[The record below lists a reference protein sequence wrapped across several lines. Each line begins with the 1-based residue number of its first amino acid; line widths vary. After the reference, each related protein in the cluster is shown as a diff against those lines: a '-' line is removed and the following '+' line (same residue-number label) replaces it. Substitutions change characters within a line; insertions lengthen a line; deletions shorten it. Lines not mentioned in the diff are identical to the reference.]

1 MCLVSLTT
9 REKSAFT
16 RRGDLRV
23 STNGV
28 LVNGEGRVIAAEGGG
43 QIELQPDLLYRISR
57 DGVIYSSNTEE
68 EVAEDVEVAQLL
80 LRDASNTKLEKT
92 PDGLFKVYGQ
102 PVGDFEGGENL
113 VRVTSQ
119 ALEGSSVKTYDVL
132 AQMIEIERSYEMK
145 INIVEQLK
153 ELDDS
158 STTLMQT
165 A

>member
-1 MCLVSLTT
+1 M
-9 REKSAFT
+9 
-16 RRGDLRV
+16 RV
-23 STNGV
+23 SSNGV

-102 PVGDFEGGENL
+102 PV
-113 VRVTSQ
+113 
-119 ALEGSSVKTYDVL
+119 
-132 AQMIEIERSYEMK
+132 
-145 INIVEQLK
+145 
-153 ELDDS
+153 
-158 STTLMQT
+158 
-165 A
+165 

>member
-1 MCLVSLTT
+1 MATEQPLDIFIEGDGVLGVFND
-9 REKSAFT
+9 EGEIGFT

-80 LRDASNTKLEKT
+80 LGMRAILS
-92 PDGLFKVYGQ
+92 
-102 PVGDFEGGENL
+102 
-113 VRVTSQ
+113 
-119 ALEGSSVKTYDVL
+119 
-132 AQMIEIERSYEMK
+132 
-145 INIVEQLK
+145 
-153 ELDDS
+153 
-158 STTLMQT
+158 
-165 A
+165 

>member
-1 MCLVSLTT
+1 MY
-9 REKSAFT
+9 
-16 RRGDLRV
+16 
-23 STNGV
+23 
-28 LVNGEGRVIAAEGGG
+28 GEA
-43 QIELQPDLLYRISR
+43 
-57 DGVIYSSNTEE
+57 
-68 EVAEDVEVAQLL
+68 
-80 LRDASNTKLEKT
+80 
-92 PDGLFKVYGQ
+92 
-102 PVGDFEGGENL
+102 VGDFEGGDNQ

-158 STTLMQT
+158 SATLMQT